1 MAVSELCSTDE
12 VKHALTLRTIANT
25 KPFSLEGL
33 ATLARVVDVYDGD
46 SIKLILP
53 VFDRF
58 FVFNARL
65 GGIDTPEMK
74 SKDLQ
79 ERGAATAAR
88 DRLIAE
94 LMVSQPLDTA
104 SQLPCANKK
113 QIKSM
118 FERFPCIIHVTCNK
132 FDKYGRLLVDIDVIA
147 KLLNDNVGYSY
158 DGGTKKLF
166 SQTHAAATSASAA
179 SVATS

>member
-1 MAVSELCSTDE
+1 MTGTEHYQIE
-12 VKHALTLRTIANT
+12 QALMNRTIDNT
-25 KPFSLEGL
+25 TPFSLEGL
-33 ATLARVVDVYDGD
+33 TTSARVVDVIDGD

-65 GGIDTPEMK
+65 YGIDTPEMK

-79 ERGAATAAR
+79 ERRAAIAAR

-94 LMVSQPLDTA
+94 LMISQPLDVT
-104 SQLPCANKK
+104 SKLPCANKK
-113 QIKSM
+113 HIRSM
-118 FERFPCIIHVTCNK
+118 FGLFPCIIQVTCK
-132 FDKYGRLLVDIDVIA
+132 QFDKYGRLLVDIAATA
-147 KLLNDNVGYSY
+147 KLLYDEVGYSY

-166 SQTHAAATSASAA
+166 RSHSHAATSTASAV
-179 SVATS
+179 SS

>member
-1 MAVSELCSTDE
+1 MAVSDLGL
-12 VKHALTLRTIANT
+12 KLLLTQQTIDNT

-33 ATLARVVDVYDGD
+33 STLARVVDVYDGD

-65 GGIDTPEMK
+65 AGIDTPEMK

-79 ERGAATAAR
+79 ERCAAVTAR

-94 LMVSQPLDTA
+94 LMVSQPLDAA

-113 QIKSM
+113 QIKSL
-118 FERFPCIIHVTCNK
+118 FERFPCIIHVTCKK
-132 FDKYGRLLVDIDVIA
+132 FDKYGRLLVEIDDVIA
-147 KLLNDNVGYSY
+147 QLLNDKIGYSY
-158 DGGTKKLF
+158 GGGTKKVF
-166 SQTHAAATSASAA
+166 SETHAAATSTG
-179 SVATS
+179 ATSTGATS